1 MDMEELR
8 RQHADV
14 MAIAAELASA
24 VADATRPKSVGALRW
39 RLARRLLAH
48 LAIEDDH
55 FYPAMLSHRDAA
67 ARVTA
72 SRFQSEM
79 GTLSAAFTQ
88 YMAEWT
94 DLQIAEQWPR
104 FCKETRAILTA
115 LARRVEQEEGHLYP
129 LAPPNWGAHAS
140 LLAPRKS
147 A

>member
-1 MDMEELR
+1 MQELR
-8 RQHADV
+8 RQHADI

-24 VADATRPKSVGALRW
+24 VADEACPKSVGALRW

-55 FYPAMLSHRDAA
+55 FYPAMLSHRDVA

-94 DLQIAEQWPR
+94 DLQIAEHWPR
-104 FCKETRAILTA
+104 FCTETRAILAA
-115 LARRVEQEEGHLYP
+115 LSKRVEQENGRLYP
-129 LAPPNWGAHAS
+129 LATPGWRAHAAVV
-140 LLAPRKS
+140 APRKS